1 MTDNYDDP
9 RWLDNE
15 LERLKKFMTLTPNG
29 IDFDYYHKPSSDIVL
44 NRILFEDAYLEDKG
58 MYKDL
63 YVLNEICKSLN
74 ERGIPYLCGGQSPNL
89 FILYALGVTKTN
101 PLPSECMQRKVEEC
115 SDDIS
120 DTDDIEELVE
130 SICNEDDSTLR
141 LGPTDPFANKAS
153 SDPFDFQSNLIKT
166 QDHQK
171 LLKLENEEDIFPFPT
186 YLIIHPSFKEFLL
199 KSGTD
204 PRQTIQTK
212 KPIRP
217 IKFNLQV
224 SPDDYSEVL
233 HKAIT
238 LYNAISKDT
247 EPKVYCEGCLAC
259 DFGSLMVEGHFSAQS
274 RVDFQNYVNYLDH
287 VAPQQDLESAKHKAN
302 QIEALLN
309 FNIIDR
315 VTYNQ
320 FTAPKHTGEGNLRAV
335 TLLKTYGLTH
345 LTCENGAIKKL
356 AETYPILEDIPVFYE
371 EVYKDLLGCGVPLE
385 EALEAAHKAHFGTLT
400 TEDLNTL
407 DQKYNLSKH
416 NCYFTSLVDWLS
428 SIKYMFSLFHSAE
441 VLRSYG
447 IDFDFV
453 EIF

>member
-1 MTDNYDDP
+1 MADSNYNSDQKIHNLGEKDIA
-9 RWLDNE
+9 E
-15 LERLKKFMTLTPNG
+15 LERLRKFMVLTPNG
-29 IDFDYYHKPSSDIVL
+29 ITFDYYHKPSSDIVL
-44 NRILFEDAYLEDKG
+44 NRILFEDAYLKDKG
-58 MYKDL
+58 MCKDL

-74 ERGIPYLCGGQSPNL
+74 ERCIPYLCGGQSPNL
-89 FILYALGVTKTN
+89 FILYALGITKTN
-101 PLPSECMQRKVEEC
+101 PLPYKCMQRKAEEC
-115 SDDIS
+115 S
-120 DTDDIEELVE
+120 
-130 SICNEDDSTLR
+130 
-141 LGPTDPFANKAS
+141 G
-153 SDPFDFQSNLIKT
+153 
-166 QDHQK
+166 QK
-171 LLKLENEEDIFPFPT
+171 LLKLENEEDIFPYPT

-204 PRQTIQTK
+204 PHQTIQTIQTK

-217 IKFNLQV
+217 IKLNLQV

-287 VAPQQDLESAKHKAN
+287 VDPQHEAN

-356 AETYPILEDIPVFYE
+356 AETYLNLVDIPVFYE
-371 EVYKDLLGCGVPLE
+371 EVYTDLLGCGVPME
-385 EALEAAHKAHFGTLT
+385 EALEAAHKAHFGSITA
-400 TEDLNTL
+400 EDLNIL
-407 DQKYNLSKH
+407 DQKYNISKH
-416 NCYFTSLVDWLS
+416 YYNFSSIVDWLS
-428 SIKYMFSLFHSAE
+428 SIKYMFSKAHSVE
-441 VLRSYG
+441 VLGSYG
-447 IDFDFV
+447 IDFDLMN
-453 EIF
+453 IF

>member
-1 MTDNYDDP
+1 MTDSNYNNDQKIHN
-9 RWLDNE
+9 LSEKGIAE
-15 LERLKKFMTLTPNG
+15 LERLRKFMILTPNG
-29 IDFDYYHKPSSDIVL
+29 ITFDYYHKPSSDIVL

-58 MYKDL
+58 MCKDL

-74 ERGIPYLCGGQSPNL
+74 KRGIPYLCGGQSPNL
-89 FILYALGVTKTN
+89 FILYALGITKTN
-101 PLPSECMQRKVEEC
+101 PLPYECMQRKAEEC
-115 SDDIS
+115 SDDFDIDS
-120 DTDDIEELVE
+120 TDDLNDTNGIEELAE
-130 SICNEDDSTLR
+130 SIC
-141 LGPTDPFANKAS
+141 
-153 SDPFDFQSNLIKT
+153 
-166 QDHQK
+166 
-171 LLKLENEEDIFPFPT
+171 NEEDIFPYPT

-199 KSGTD
+199 KSGTNTH
-204 PRQTIQTK
+204 QTIQTK

-287 VAPQQDLESAKHKAN
+287 VDPQHEAN

-356 AETYPILEDIPVFYE
+356 AETYLNLVDIPVFYE

-385 EALEAAHKAHFGTLT
+385 EALEAAHKAHFGSITA
-400 TEDLNTL
+400 EDLNTL
-407 DQKYNLSKH
+407 DQKYNISKH
-416 NCYFTSLVDWLS
+416 YYNFSSIVDWLS
-428 SIKYMFSLFHSAE
+428 SIKYMFSKAHSVE
-441 VLRSYG
+441 VLGSYG
-447 IDFDFV
+447 IDFDLMN
-453 EIF
+453 IFLN